1 MMVHPSNKERLRMKT
16 RIRTDELMQPI
27 ATFSHA
33 TQAGG
38 MIHLGATAGTD
49 SQRRLAGVR
58 PGLCDVEIQIEKM
71 LANVDLV
78 LSKLGAHKNQLIRF
92 KTYVTDVRD
101 FQICESMVKQWL
113 QGIEVDTV
121 FVGSIGF
128 PLPQAQVEVDAVAQ
142 LGKDSKLVYLSVL
155 DQSQAQSMNAHS
167 SIERFN
173 RFFDKLQLSL
183 EQRKLTLKDLIHV
196 HVVLDDKEQAS
207 YLDQVWASR
216 MPKPGPAR
224 GVVITP
230 LSRIS
235 SWVQF
240 ECVAFPGG
248 GSPLYE
254 KNQSQDSPP
263 SAVIAG
269 EYFYSGGISGEGV
282 DTDPIQDV
290 KTQTLSAWSRVNSL
304 LESIGW
310 TTQTILRTH
319 NLLVDWRD
327 YAQFNSG
334 YASNVSIPYPP
345 RTTIS
350 GGLIDINKRI
360 QMEVIAHQ
368 QGDQAVVLDA

>member
-1 MMVHPSNKERLRMKT
+1 MKT

-33 TQAGG
+33 TQVGG
-38 MIHLGATAGTD
+38 LIHLGATAGTD

-71 LANVDLV
+71 LANVDFV
-78 LSKLGAHKNQLIRF
+78 LTKLGAHRNQLTRF

-101 FQICESMVKQWL
+101 FQICQSMVNQWL
-113 QGIEVDTV
+113 QGIEVDTI

-142 LGKDSKLVYLSVL
+142 LAKASKLVHLSVL
-155 DQSQAQSMNAHS
+155 DQSQEQSIDAHS
-167 SIERFN
+167 SIKRFN

-183 EQRKLTLKDLIHV
+183 EQKKLTLKDLIHV
-196 HVVLDDKEQAS
+196 HVVLDDKEQAT

-216 MPKPGPAR
+216 MPKPGPAK

-254 KNQSQDSPP
+254 KNQSEDSPP
-263 SAVIAG
+263 MAVIAG
-269 EYFYSGGISGEGV
+269 EHFYSGGISGEGV
-282 DTDPIQDV
+282 DTNPIQDV

-310 TTQTILRTH
+310 TTETILRTH

-334 YASNVSIPYPP
+334 YAANVSIPYPP

-350 GGLIDINKRI
+350 GGLINITKRM

-368 QGDQAVVLDA
+368 QGNQAVVLDA

>member
-1 MMVHPSNKERLRMKT
+1 MKT

-38 MIHLGATAGTD
+38 VIHLGATAGTD

-71 LANVDLV
+71 LANVDFV
-78 LSKLGAHKNQLIRF
+78 LSKLGANRKQLTRF
-92 KTYVTDVRD
+92 KTYVNDVRD
-101 FQICESMVKQWL
+101 FQICESMINQWL
-113 QGIEVDTV
+113 QGIDVDTI

-142 LGKDSKLVYLSVL
+142 LDNDSKLVHLSVF
-155 DQSQAQSMNAHS
+155 DQSQKQSINAHS
-167 SIERFN
+167 KIDRLHS
-173 RFFDKLQLSL
+173 FFDKLQTSL
-183 EQRKLTLKDLIHV
+183 EQKKLTLKDLIFV
-196 HVVLDDKEQAS
+196 HVVLDDKDQAS
-207 YLDQVWASR
+207 YLDKVWASR

-230 LSRIS
+230 LSRMS
-235 SWVQF
+235 RWLQF
-240 ECVAFPGG
+240 ECVAFRGG
-248 GSPLYE
+248 GSPIYE
-254 KNQSQDSPP
+254 KNQSEFLPP
-263 SAVIAG
+263 LAVIAG
-269 EYFYSGGISGEGV
+269 EHFYSGGISGEGV
-282 DTDPIQDV
+282 DTNPIQDI
-290 KTQTLSAWSRVNSL
+290 KMQTLSAWSRVNSL

-310 TTQTILRTH
+310 STETILRTH

-334 YASNVSIPYPP
+334 YAANVGIPYPP

-350 GGLIDINKRI
+350 GGLVDVSKRI

-368 QGDQAVVLDA
+368 QGDRAVVLDA